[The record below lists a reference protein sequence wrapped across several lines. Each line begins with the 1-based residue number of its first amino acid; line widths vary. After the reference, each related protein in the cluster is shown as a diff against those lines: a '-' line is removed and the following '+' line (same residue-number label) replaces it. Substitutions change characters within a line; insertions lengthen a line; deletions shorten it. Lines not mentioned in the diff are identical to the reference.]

1 MALAG
6 VCGARRACKDERG
19 SAMHNFKENMI
30 KRFFMLNGLLSIVI
44 LLGIFYLLL
53 SRSLP
58 ALQEVGLKNFFAPG
72 YWKPTAF
79 ATPQYSM
86 LNLIRGTFM
95 VGAGSLL
102 FAVPLGVA
110 CATYL
115 AEVAG
120 SREREVLKPIIE
132 ILAGIPSV
140 VLGFFGLVVLS
151 PIIAQIF
158 GLNSGINAL
167 NGSILVGIMALP
179 TIVSLAEDAISA
191 VPQSYRHASLAL
203 GATRWQ
209 TILRVILPAALSGI
223 IAASMLGMGRAVGET
238 MTVLMATGNA
248 LAKPGSFFDSVRTLS
263 ANIAIEMGEV
273 PMGSIHYHSLF
284 FVGLVLFIIT
294 FVINLL
300 ADIIFQRYREEF

>member
-1 MALAG
+1 VLLN
-6 VCGARRACKDERG
+6 K
-19 SAMHNFKENMI
+19 FKEKAI
-30 KRFFMLNGLLSIVI
+30 KYFFMANGMFSIVV
-44 LLGIFYLLL
+44 LLGIFYLLI

-58 ALQEVGLKNFFAPG
+58 ALQSVGIASFFSSG
-72 YWKPTAF
+72 YWNPGAYG
-79 ATPQYSM
+79 TPMYSI
-86 LNLIRGTFM
+86 LNLIKGTFM
-95 VGAGSLL
+95 VGVGSLI

-110 CATYL
+110 CAVYL
-115 AEVAG
+115 AEVAHP
-120 SREREVLKPIIE
+120 REREVLKPIIE

-140 VLGFFGLVVLS
+140 VLGFFGLVVLA
-151 PIIAQIF
+151 PVIADLF
-158 GLNSGINAL
+158 GKSSGINAL

-179 TIVSLAEDAISA
+179 TVVSLAEDAISA

-203 GATRWQ
+203 GATKWQ
-209 TILRVILPAALSGI
+209 TILRIIVPAALSGI

-248 LAKPGSFFDSVRTLS
+248 LASPSSFFDSVRTLS

-273 PMGSIHYHSLF
+273 PVGGVHYHSLF

-300 ADIIFQRYREEF
+300 ADIIFQRYREAA

>member
-1 MALAG
+1 
-6 VCGARRACKDERG
+6 
-19 SAMHNFKENMI
+19 MHNFKENAI
-30 KRFFMLNGLLSIVI
+30 KYFFMANGMLSIII

-58 ALQEVGLKNFFAPG
+58 ALQNVGLTNFFAPG
-72 YWKPTAF
+72 YWNPTAYT
-79 ATPQYSM
+79 TPQYSI
-86 LNLIRGTFM
+86 LNLIKGTFM
-95 VGAGSLL
+95 VGAGSLI

-120 SREREVLKPIIE
+120 AREREVLKPIIE

-140 VLGFFGLVVLS
+140 VLGFFGLVVVA
-151 PIIAQIF
+151 PVIAELF

-203 GATRWQ
+203 GATKWQ
-209 TILRVILPAALSGI
+209 TILRITLPAALSGI

-248 LAKPGSFFDSVRTLS
+248 LAKPSSFFDSVRTLS

-273 PMGSIHYHSLF
+273 PVGSVHYHSLF
-284 FVGLVLFIIT
+284 FVGFVLFMIT
-294 FVINLL
+294 FIINLL
-300 ADIIFQRYREEF
+300 ADVIFQRYREEI

>member
-1 MALAG
+1 MGNL
-6 VCGARRACKDERG
+6 KERL
-19 SAMHNFKENMI
+19 I
-30 KRFFMLNGLLSIVI
+30 KYFFMLNGLLSIII

-58 ALQEVGLKNFFAPG
+58 ALQNVGLAKFFTPG
-72 YWKPTAF
+72 FWNPAAYSM
-79 ATPQYSM
+79 PQFSM
-86 LNLIRGTFM
+86 LNLIRGTFL

-120 SREREVLKPIIE
+120 PREREVLKPIIE

-140 VLGFFGLVVLS
+140 VLGFFGLVVLA
-151 PIIAQIF
+151 PLIAQLF

-179 TIVSLAEDAISA
+179 TIVSLAEDAIAA

-209 TILRVILPAALSGI
+209 TIVRIILPAALSGI
-223 IAASMLGMGRAVGET
+223 IAASMLGMGRAIGET

-248 LAKPGSFFDSVRTLS
+248 LAKPASFFDSVRTLS

-273 PMGSIHYHSLF
+273 PVGSVHYHSLF
-284 FVGLVLFIIT
+284 FVGLVLFMIT
-294 FVINLL
+294 FIINML
-300 ADIIFQRYREEF
+300 ADIIFQRYREGA

>member
-1 MALAG
+1 MGNL
-6 VCGARRACKDERG
+6 KERL
-19 SAMHNFKENMI
+19 I
-30 KRFFMLNGLLSIVI
+30 KYFFMLNGLLSIII
-44 LLGIFYLLL
+44 LLGIFYLLF

-58 ALQEVGLKNFFAPG
+58 ALQNVGLAKFFTPG
-72 YWKPTAF
+72 FWNPTAYNM
-79 ATPQYSM
+79 PQYSM
-86 LNLIRGTFM
+86 LNLIRGTFL

-120 SREREVLKPIIE
+120 PREREVLKPIIE

-151 PIIAQIF
+151 PLIAQLF

-179 TIVSLAEDAISA
+179 TIVSLAEDAIAA

-209 TILRVILPAALSGI
+209 TIVRIILPAALSGI
-223 IAASMLGMGRAVGET
+223 IAASMLGMGRAIGET

-248 LAKPGSFFDSVRTLS
+248 LAKPASFFDSVRTLS

-273 PMGSIHYHSLF
+273 PVGSVHYHSLF
-284 FVGLVLFIIT
+284 FVGLVLFMIT
-294 FVINLL
+294 FIVNML
-300 ADIIFQRYREEF
+300 ADIIFQRYREGA

>member
-1 MALAG
+1 
-6 VCGARRACKDERG
+6 
-19 SAMHNFKENMI
+19 MHKLKEKAI
-30 KRFFMLNGLLSIVI
+30 KYFFMANGMVSIVV

-58 ALQEVGLKNFFAPG
+58 ALQSVGISSFFAPG
-72 YWKPTAF
+72 YWNPTAYT
-79 ATPQYSM
+79 TPQYSM

-95 VGAGSLL
+95 VGAGSLI

-115 AEVAG
+115 AEVA
-120 SREREVLKPIIE
+120 SHREREVLKPVIE
-132 ILAGIPSV
+132 VLAGIPSV
-140 VLGFFGLVVLS
+140 VLGFFGLVVVA
-151 PIIAQIF
+151 PVIADLF
-158 GLNSGINAL
+158 GLHTGINAL

-209 TILRVILPAALSGI
+209 TIVRITIPAAVSGI

-273 PMGSIHYHSLF
+273 PVGSIHYHSLF
-284 FVGLVLFIIT
+284 LVGLVLFLIT
-294 FVINLL
+294 FIINLL
-300 ADIIFQRYREEF
+300 ADIIFQRYREAA